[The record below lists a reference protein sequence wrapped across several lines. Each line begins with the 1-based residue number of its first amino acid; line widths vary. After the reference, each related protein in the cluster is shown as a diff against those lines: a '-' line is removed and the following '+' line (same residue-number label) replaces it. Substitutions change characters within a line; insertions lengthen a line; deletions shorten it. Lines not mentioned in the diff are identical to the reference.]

1 MSASHFSYRSPPI
14 SPVVHRPFPSPPFL
28 CHSRLIPLPIHSV
41 RDEKVTREERDERK
55 EARWRMN
62 DRPLHVFAGHSP
74 SRYISL
80 ISLPCST
87 RHSVSRYATGR
98 VMTGY
103 ERDNSRKPPNLP
115 HSPHPRPP
123 RSGSF
128 TPFIGP
134 FLRRSRSLRSLPL
147 RGARMVRRIRSQVPE
162 FYRRVLSSHSHPS
175 SSQLL
180 PVASL
185 GGCDEWTKDTR
196 NRRQTEPRNQR
207 DEEPLASPSLL
218 MSPRV
223 PSLSLRSLFGTRHEG
238 DM

>member
-1 MSASHFSYRSPPI
+1 MDAINPAHGSVLRVNSPSLGIFSLRSSPPYV
-14 SPVVHRPFPSPPFL
+14 SHHRRCRVAGSE
-28 CHSRLIPLPIHSV
+28 R
-41 RDEKVTREERDERK
+41 REERDERK

-196 NRRQTEPRNQR
+196 NRRQTEPRQLHGS
-207 DEEPLASPSLL
+207 D
-218 MSPRV
+218 
-223 PSLSLRSLFGTRHEG
+223 
-238 DM
+238 